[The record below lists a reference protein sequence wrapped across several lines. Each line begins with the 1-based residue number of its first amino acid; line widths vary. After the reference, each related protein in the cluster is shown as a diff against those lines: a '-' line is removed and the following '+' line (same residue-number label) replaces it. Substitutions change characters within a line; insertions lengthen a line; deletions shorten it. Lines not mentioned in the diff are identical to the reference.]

1 MSLRALPIAAALAGL
16 SLLLLAFLAAG
27 VAAAAWL
34 AAAALVAAGL
44 WGVVAL
50 ARRRISRARDNT
62 A

>member
-1 MSLRALPIAAALAGL
+1 MRLHILQIAAGLAGL

-34 AAAALVAAGL
+34 AAAALVAGAGWL
-44 WGVVAL
+44 VLSL
-50 ARRRISRARDNT
+50 ARRRLSRPRNT